1 MPWSVQSLDYDN
13 SENQLFLEEERRINH
28 TVRRVG
34 LLAWVLGAG
43 MLGQAIF
50 LFHPIPPKPL
60 GSTSTLSCF
69 VYGGW
74 GSEHVTP
81 GPRYWKFQGNAII
94 IMVNK
99 ALLQMSDGV
108 SNVSS

>member
-43 MLGQAIF
+43 MLGQAIS
-50 LFHPIPPKPL
+50 LFHPYPPPPNL
-60 GSTSTLSCF
+60 WVLLLRF
-69 VYGGW
+69 
-74 GSEHVTP
+74 HVLYMED
-81 GPRYWKFQGNAII
+81 G
-94 IMVNK
+94 
-99 ALLQMSDGV
+99 ALNM
-108 SNVSS
+108 